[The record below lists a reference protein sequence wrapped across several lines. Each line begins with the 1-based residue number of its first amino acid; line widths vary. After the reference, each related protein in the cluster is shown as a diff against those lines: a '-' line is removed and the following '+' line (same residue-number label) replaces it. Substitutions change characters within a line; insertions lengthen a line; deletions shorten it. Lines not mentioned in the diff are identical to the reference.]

1 MPQRSQRARKKKITC
16 IFNLNSERIIIDY
29 MERWASHGRQN
40 RNPFVELSKIIPH
53 SPKQIYQHWWNK
65 LDPRLCLVSNEPF
78 SNEEKGYIYSWV
90 EDYLSSNKKTIPWK
104 TLQSKM
110 EEEFRRFRSRNDIKN
125 IWYSRERRLARQ
137 AANILDPLLF
147 GMDQPLQESN

>member
-40 RNPFVELSKIIPH
+40 RNPFVELI
-53 SPKQIYQHWWNK
+53 
-65 LDPRLCLVSNEPF
+65 CLVSNEPF